1 LAILYFYMVFSE
13 THLPSRRFA
22 LALTVA
28 ALGPDLAAQAIEIG
42 IRPTP
47 ENSSTFLLLHRVAVL
62 LSGYAA
68 NGLYSLTALL
78 LAWYA
83 RRVYPQWLTGV
94 GIAVAV
100 FGFALSVAALFDS
113 AAGMF
118 WTNVLLV
125 PSLLLWLGGIGVVA
139 RRDRAT

>member
-1 LAILYFYMVFSE
+1 
-13 THLPSRRFA
+13 LPSRRFA

-47 ENSSTFLLLHRVAVL
+47 ENASTFLLLHRMAVL
-62 LSGYAA
+62 LSGYVA

-78 LAWYA
+78 LAWWA
-83 RRVYPQWLTGV
+83 RHVYPPWLTGV

-100 FGFALSVAALFDS
+100 FGFALSVA
-113 AAGMF
+113 
-118 WTNVLLV
+118 
-125 PSLLLWLGGIGVVA
+125 
-139 RRDRAT
+139 